1 MNEATPIVYVVDDD
15 SDVRHVL
22 AWLMGSVDL
31 EVRSFANAREF
42 LDERVGGDRPECL
55 ILDVRMPGM
64 SGLELQERFIAED
77 DSLSVVF
84 LTGHGDIPM
93 ATHAM
98 VHGAFAFLEKPY
110 QNQKLIDTVHQAI
123 ERSRYKLGNA
133 HHRQTIGAMYARLTE
148 RERDV
153 FAAVVDGRTS
163 KEIAYDLGLSN
174 RTIEVHRKSIME
186 KMAVRNVA
194 ELVRLAMEGGL
205 VGGNQGEAKR

>member
-1 MNEATPIVYVVDDD
+1 MNEAPPIVYVVDDD
-15 SDVRHVL
+15 PDVRRVL
-22 AWLMGSVDL
+22 AWLMGSVAL
-31 EVRSFANAREF
+31 EVRCFANAREF
-42 LDERVGGDRPECL
+42 LDGRKGGGRPECL
-55 ILDVRMPGM
+55 VLDVRMPGM
-64 SGLELQERFIAED
+64 SGLELQERFISED

-123 ERSRYKLGNA
+123 ERSRQKLDKA
-133 HHRQTIGAMYARLTE
+133 HRRRSIEAMYARLTE

-153 FAAVVDGRTS
+153 FAAVVEGRTS

-174 RTIEVHRKSIME
+174 RTIEVHRKSIMD

-194 ELVRLAMEGGL
+194 ELVRLAMDGCLVEGGQDE
-205 VGGNQGEAKR
+205 GGR